1 MPFGLDDSSA
11 VDLDV
16 DEEVQE
22 LGHMPRDQHGPF
34 GSGGGVDEVE
44 YAYG

>member
-11 VDLDV
+11 VDLDA

-22 LGHMPRDQHGPF
+22 LGHMPRDQNGPF
-34 GSGGGVDEVE
+34 SSGGGVDEVE